1 MKKYFLLSICLL
13 LAVSVLSQNLN
24 IYNVPSNIRKPGV
37 YIDYNLTLANQGL
50 VQNPQVVLL
59 IGMKSDDGVGT
70 IGTLYEIFDSY
81 AGSSVFG
88 STSNIASMIN
98 SAIVANPYVSIF
110 AMAFDSSTSA
120 YAIST
125 TMVVSTT
132 RFQTVLDNVF
142 PSRFNFIVPA
152 VNSTDFLL
160 VLKTHIETAGN
171 AIEQRGQVAVFA
183 FTTSASFNSTNTMTL
198 ATTAAAALNSGRM
211 LSVCYPNPA
220 AHHYNVAAAV
230 ASVLASTSDPA
241 LPFNGVQL
249 TGITPAP
256 VVSRLSRTQQE
267 SLMTKGCT
275 PIEVGQGS
283 ASQIVR
289 TITTFM
295 TQSGAPSIALLDV
308 NVILILDYTRL
319 AIRTRLLQQF
329 PRQKFTDRAIS
340 QIRSAIISV
349 LKNEEQLE
357 ILQDI
362 NANIPGLILERNIQD
377 NTRLDIAIPSPIVPG
392 LYIIAAELRLIL

>member
-37 YIDYNLTLANQGL
+37 YIDYNLTLGNQGL
-50 VQNPQVVLL
+50 VQNPQIVLL

-88 STSNIASMIN
+88 FGM
-98 SAIVANPYVSIF
+98 V
-110 AMAFDSSTSA
+110 FDYSTSA
-120 YAIST
+120 SEIST
-125 TMVVSTT
+125 TMVLSTT

-160 VLKTHIETAGN
+160 LLKTHIETAGN

-230 ASVLASTSDPA
+230 ASVLASTSDSA